1 MEMGYTKIVLKKIG
15 LVVVKKNKIVNER
28 QRTKIDHLSDLGN
41 LISSNFTNRLG
52 KKGGNS
58 WCRLYIKRNIIIIQ
72 SNSRDKYF
80 EIFMLLK
87 LFTL

>member
-1 MEMGYTKIVLKKIG
+1 MEMGYTKIVKNKIG

-52 KKGGNS
+52 KRGENS

>member
-15 LVVVKKNKIVNER
+15 LVVVKKNKIVKER

-52 KKGGNS
+52 KRGGNS

>member
-1 MEMGYTKIVLKKIG
+1 MEMGYTKIVKNG

-52 KKGGNS
+52 KRGGNS
-58 WCRLYIKRNIIIIQ
+58 WCRLYIKKEHDHNT
-72 SNSRDKYF
+72 
-80 EIFMLLK
+80 E
-87 LFTL
+87 